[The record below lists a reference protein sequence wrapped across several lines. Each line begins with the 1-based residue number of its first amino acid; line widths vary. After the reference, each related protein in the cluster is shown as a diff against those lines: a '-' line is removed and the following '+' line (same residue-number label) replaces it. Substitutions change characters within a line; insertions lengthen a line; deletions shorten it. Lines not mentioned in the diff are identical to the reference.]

1 MQTIT
6 SPRLNTVSISPKLY
20 RKRISKTV
28 TRASKDD
35 TGINWKY
42 VEAINGRAAMYGTIL
57 GAGNWGLTGLNV
69 IEQTHY
75 LPFSIMG
82 LGASLISIGT
92 MTNAI
97 GKLSDDDFETFALIN
112 TGRVAMVCFTGL
124 VTAAIAGV

>member
-6 SPRLNTVSISPKLY
+6 SPRLNTVPITPKLY

-28 TRASKDD
+28 TRSSKDD

-97 GKLSDDDFETFALIN
+97 SKLSDEDFETFALIN
-112 TGRVAMVCFTGL
+112 TGRFAMVCFTGL

>member
-6 SPRLNTVSISPKLY
+6 SPRLNTVSITPKLY
-20 RKRISKTV
+20 RKRANKTV

-57 GAGNWGLTGLNV
+57 GAGNWGLTGLK
-69 IEQTHY
+69 
-75 LPFSIMG
+75 G

-97 GKLSDDDFETFALIN
+97 SKLSDEDFETFALIN
-112 TGRVAMVCFTGL
+112 TGRLAMVCFTGL